1 MHKWLISTIAA
12 NQMAQQMAQM
22 NPGANMFG
30 PQQDPNKLFQSEAEN
45 IEVVEHKCVLDG
57 IEERLLQKLSMVS

>member
-1 MHKWLISTIAA
+1 MADLLLAA

-30 PQQDPNKLFQSEAEN
+30 PQQDPDKMFQGEAEN
-45 IEVVEHKCVLDG
+45 IEVVDHRCVLDG
-57 IEERLLQKLSMVS
+57 IEARLLHRFSSTS